1 MIRIKVFRPSC
12 ISGLDIHVCKEEK
25 ATTPLPDI
33 QGVPISVCMLC
44 GQEAG
49 RFVSRDGRIEYIPE

>member
-12 ISGLDIHVCKEEK
+12 ITGLDIHICKDEK
-25 ATTPLPDI
+25 VVTPLPDI
-33 QGVPISVCMLC
+33 QGTPISFCMLC

-49 RFVSRDGRIEYIPE
+49 RFAIKDNRIQYIPE